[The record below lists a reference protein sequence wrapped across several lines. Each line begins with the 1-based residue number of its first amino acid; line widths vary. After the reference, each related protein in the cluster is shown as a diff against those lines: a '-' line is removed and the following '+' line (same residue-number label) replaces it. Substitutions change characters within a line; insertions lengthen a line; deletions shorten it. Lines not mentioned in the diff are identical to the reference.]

1 MSEERNW
8 KRIRERLPLTLP
20 VRVRGRETPNFE
32 WTEVTRLTNVT
43 PFGAGFTLRHPTE
56 KGRLLHMTI
65 PMPRQLRVFD
75 HVEDQ
80 YKIWA
85 VVRYIKTSIVEKQT
99 VFEVGVA
106 FVGKRAPASYEK
118 EPWKRYDVST
128 NVFQA
133 LNAAEDVLTPFPVE
147 DQRTHTRH
155 NIAVDM
161 RIEIVDPNGQVSET
175 EQTVTENIS
184 SKGAT
189 LFTTL
194 EIPPGRFI
202 RLTSEQY
209 KITAHA
215 AIRSRSTGAD
225 GVPRIHVE
233 FIDKEWPL

>member
-1 MSEERNW
+1 MSDQRNW

-133 LNAAEDVLTPFPVE
+133 LNAAEYVLTPFPVE

-175 EQTVTENIS
+175 EQTVT
-184 SKGAT
+184 
-189 LFTTL
+189 
-194 EIPPGRFI
+194 
-202 RLTSEQY
+202 
-209 KITAHA
+209 
-215 AIRSRSTGAD
+215 
-225 GVPRIHVE
+225 
-233 FIDKEWPL
+233 